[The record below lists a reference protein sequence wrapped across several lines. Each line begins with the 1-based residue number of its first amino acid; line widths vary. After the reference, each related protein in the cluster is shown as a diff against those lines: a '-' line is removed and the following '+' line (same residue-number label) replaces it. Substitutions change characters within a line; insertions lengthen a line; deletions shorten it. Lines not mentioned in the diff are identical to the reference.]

1 MILCNYEMY
10 WLYFVFG
17 IFHTL
22 IESREETVVEYEC
35 LTTILV
41 SRAVFSGIVT
51 QYSACSHCGGWLCT
65 LVMMTVRSTE
75 LLRLPP
81 SVAMICWLIRDVC
94 QDERQ
99 VI

>member
-1 MILCNYEMY
+1 M
-10 WLYFVFG
+10 FG

-22 IESREETVVEYEC
+22 IESRVETLVEYEH

-41 SRAVFSGIVT
+41 SRGVFSGIVT

-94 QDERQ
+94 QDKRQ